1 MYIFY
6 GQFFHFSD
14 EAVKGARRRRGKPRL
29 DQHMRS
35 NLEAAMRASG
45 RPRYALERLE
55 CRQTCFIMAPKTGS
69 KKLVETWRPER
80 DLDCTCLRLA

>member
-6 GQFFHFSD
+6 GHFFHFSD

-45 RPRYALERLE
+45 RPRKPWSASNANKPASSWL
-55 CRQTCFIMAPKTGS
+55 PKQDP
-69 KKLVETWRPER
+69 KN
-80 DLDCTCLRLA
+80 

>member
-6 GQFFHFSD
+6 GRFFHFSD

-45 RPRYALERLE
+45 RPRRAS
-55 CRQTCFIMAPKTGS
+55 G
-69 KKLVETWRPER
+69 RPR
-80 DLDCTCLRLA
+80 